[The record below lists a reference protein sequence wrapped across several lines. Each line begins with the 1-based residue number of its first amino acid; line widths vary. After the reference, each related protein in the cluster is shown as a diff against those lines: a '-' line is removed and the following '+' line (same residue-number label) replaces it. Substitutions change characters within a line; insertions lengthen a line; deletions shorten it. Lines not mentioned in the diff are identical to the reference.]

1 MKRTAIAS
9 LIGYVLT
16 RVPLLYACLFLALL
30 AVAVELSAMAS
41 LFPLAEIAA
50 GREVSATSPWGRL
63 ASFLGLPSGLEFFL
77 VLFLGLLLV
86 RSVTTLSSTALT
98 SYFSRQLIARFSSGA
113 FGAFIQ
119 GLTLEETHRN
129 SIGYYIGLAGDEAN
143 RASEVVTALIR
154 LVPTVVLGSLYFAAI
169 IYVSTKAALGVIAFL
184 LVSLIVLRGAFAKSH
199 ALAARQQ
206 AESRALNS
214 HFLDSLNSLRT
225 VRGFTAEGFVVSRYA
240 QMLRSYAR
248 TCFLADFVNMLART
262 APAIALL
269 MLAEAWAIWGV
280 DASHLTAQLPF
291 VVVIVVLLMR
301 FFPVVGQA
309 IDIFI
314 RMIGD
319 IRVGQDVAGV
329 LRDAE
334 QRRESHAPGRQL
346 EDARIGHIKFEQVSF
361 HYRSSHSILTDFSAD
376 FTAGS
381 NYAIVGPSGVGKS
394 TFVDLLLRFYE
405 PTGGRILI
413 NTCDLSGLDP
423 SCVRKRILVVEQHA
437 RVFNETVFNNIAFG
451 LSPSLEEVRMA
462 CRIACVE
469 EDIDRLP
476 DGFSTLLTY
485 QGSNLSGGQRQRI
498 TLARALLRSP
508 DVLVLDEATN
518 ALDHA
523 TRSRVIAN
531 VCAEYRSRLLIC
543 VTHDREV
550 AARFDHTLEMQRKD
564 LPLRTETA
572 C

>member
-1 MKRTAIAS
+1 MKPPAIAS

-16 RVPLLYACLFLALL
+16 RVPLLYACLVLALL
-30 AVAVELSAMAS
+30 SVAVELSAMAS

-50 GREVSATSPWGRL
+50 GREISVTSHWGRF

-77 VLFLGLLLV
+77 VLFLGLLLL
-86 RSVTTLSSTALT
+86 RSITTFSSTALT

-113 FGAFIQ
+113 FAAFIQ

-154 LVPTVVLGSLYFAAI
+154 LVPTAVLGSLYFTAI

-184 LVSLIVLRGAFAKSH
+184 VASLIVLRGAFVKSH
-199 ALAARQQ
+199 VLAARQQ
-206 AESRALNS
+206 AQSRALNS
-214 HFLDSLNSLRT
+214 HFVDSLSSLRT
-225 VRGFTAEGFVVSRYA
+225 VRGFTAEGFVVDRYA
-240 QMLRSYAR
+240 QMLRNYAR
-248 TCFLADFVNMLART
+248 TCFRADFVNMLARA
-262 APAIALL
+262 APAIVLL

-280 DASHLTAQLPF
+280 DASHLAAQFPF

-334 QRRESHAPGRQL
+334 RRRAFQSHGRDL
-346 EDARIGHIKFEQVSF
+346 DDAQVVCIQFERVSF
-361 HYRSSHSILTDFSAD
+361 HYRPGHPILTDFSAD
-376 FTAGS
+376 LAAGNS
-381 NYAIVGPSGVGKS
+381 YAIVGPSGVGKS
-394 TFVDLLLRFYE
+394 TFVDLLLKFYE

-413 NTCDLSGLDP
+413 NTRDLTGLDP
-423 SCVRKRILVVEQHA
+423 RSVRRRILIVEQHA

-451 LSPSLEEVRMA
+451 LSPSLEEVRRA

-469 EDIDRLP
+469 EDIERLP
-476 DGFSTLLTY
+476 EGFATLLSY
-485 QGSNLSGGQRQRI
+485 QGSNLSGGQRQRLA
-498 TLARALLRSP
+498 LARALLRSP

-531 VCAEYRSRLLIC
+531 VRAEYRSRLLIC
-543 VTHDREV
+543 VTHDRET
-550 AARFDHTLEMQRKD
+550 AERFDHTLEIRGSD
-564 LPLRTETA
+564 LPQSTEAA

>member
-1 MKRTAIAS
+1 VKHAAIAS
-9 LIGYVLT
+9 LVRYVLT
-16 RVPLLYACLFLALL
+16 RVPLLYLCLFLALL
-30 AVAVELSAMAS
+30 SVAVELSAMAS

-50 GREVSATSPWGRL
+50 GREISAASHWGRFT
-63 ASFLGLPSGLEFFL
+63 SFLGLPSGLEFFL
-77 VLFLGLLLV
+77 ILFLGLLLL
-86 RSVTTLSSTALT
+86 RSATTLSSNALT

-113 FGAFIQ
+113 FSAFMQ

-143 RASEVVTALIR
+143 RASEVMTALIR

-169 IYVSTKAALGVIAFL
+169 IYVSTNAALGVIAFL
-184 LVSLIVLRGAFAKSH
+184 VASLLVLRSAFVKSH

-214 HFLDSLNSLRT
+214 HFIDSLSSLRT
-225 VRGFTAEGFVVSRYA
+225 VRGFTAEGFVVGRYA

-248 TCFLADFVNMLART
+248 TCFLADFVNMLARA
-262 APAIALL
+262 APAIVLL
-269 MLAEAWAIWGV
+269 TLAEAWAVWGV
-280 DASHLTAQLPF
+280 DATHLAAQFPF

-319 IRVGQDVAGV
+319 IRVGQDVAGI

-334 QRRESHAPGRQL
+334 QRHASQTHGREL
-346 EDARIGHIKFEQVSF
+346 EDARVVRIQFDQVSF
-361 HYRSSHSILTDFSAD
+361 HYRPAHPILRDFSAD
-376 FTAGS
+376 FIAGES
-381 NYAIVGPSGVGKS
+381 YAIVGPSGVGKS
-394 TFVDLLLRFYE
+394 TFVDLLLKFYE
-405 PTGGRILI
+405 PTDGRILI
-413 NTCDLSGLDP
+413 NAHDLSGLDP
-423 SCVRKRILVVEQHA
+423 ASVRQRILIVEQHA
-437 RVFNETVFNNIAFG
+437 RIFNETVFNNIAFG
-451 LSPSLEEVRMA
+451 LSPSLEEVRGA

-469 EDIDRLP
+469 DDIDQLP
-476 DGFSTLLTY
+476 EGFSTMLNY
-485 QGSNLSGGQRQRI
+485 QGSNLSGGQRQRLA
-498 TLARALLRSP
+498 LARALLRSP

-518 ALDHA
+518 ALDHG

-543 VTHDREV
+543 VTHDREI
-550 AARFDHTLEMQRKD
+550 AARFDHTLEIQRND
-564 LPLRTETA
+564 LPRSVEAA